1 MREFAEPL
9 QKLIA
14 EFEKLPGIGA
24 RTAERLAYHLLKI
37 DRDSAMSL
45 ARAIRDVKE
54 RLKTCQICFNMTDG
68 ELCRICADRDREQE
82 IVCVVE
88 HVRDLIALEKVGA
101 YRGLYHVLGGRVV
114 PTAGKGVD
122 STTLSSL
129 LTRVAGGTIK
139 EIILATNPDAE
150 GDATALSIGKHLA
163 GSAVKVTRLARGIPV
178 GGSIEFANVEMLRE
192 AMAGRQE
199 AENK

>member
-1 MREFAEPL
+1 MPEFAEPL
-9 QKLIA
+9 QRLIA

-68 ELCRICADRDREQE
+68 ELCRICADRNRDQSL
-82 IVCVVE
+82 VCVVE

-101 YRGLYHVLGGRVV
+101 YTGLYHVLGGKVV
-114 PTAGKGVD
+114 PSDGKGID
-122 STTLSSL
+122 TTTTAAL
-129 LTRVAGGTIK
+129 LQRVGEGKIK
-139 EIILATNPDAE
+139 EVILATNPDAE
-150 GDATALSIGKHLA
+150 GDATALTISEHLEA
-163 GSAVKVTRLARGIPV
+163 TGAKVTRLARGIPV

-192 AMAGRQE
+192 AIAGRQE
-199 AENK
+199 AERK